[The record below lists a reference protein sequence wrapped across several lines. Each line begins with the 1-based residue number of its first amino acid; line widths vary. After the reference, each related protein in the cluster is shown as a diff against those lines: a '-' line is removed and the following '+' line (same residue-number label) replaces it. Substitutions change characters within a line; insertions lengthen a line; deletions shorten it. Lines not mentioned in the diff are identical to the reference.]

1 MSEFR
6 KYFGSKIKELM
17 VAGLLCCL
25 MILLVQ
31 CKNTHSGNVQLRNGD
46 LLFVT
51 AKESGLSGA
60 INNVT
65 QKQKTASF
73 DHIGILEKEGNR
85 MFVLHAAPKGGSQK
99 QDFHDFIKDQKEE
112 GQEVIVYR
120 LKPEYQKAIPEAIKK
135 AHSMLGKPY
144 NFNYILDENSYY
156 CSDFVERA
164 FREEHIFKLEPMTFI
179 DPKTGKTNVFWEEF
193 YTKKNL
199 KVPEGE
205 DGCNPNGL
213 AGSEKLERINTL

>member
-1 MSEFR
+1 MSEF
-6 KYFGSKIKELM
+6 KIFFSKRIKEIIAVGILSF
-17 VAGLLCCL
+17 L

-31 CKNTHSGNVQLRNGD
+31 CSHVYQSNVELKNGD

-73 DHIGILEKEGNR
+73 DHIGILEKEGHH

-99 QDFHDFIKDQKEE
+99 QDLKDFIKDQKEE
-112 GQEVIVYR
+112 GQEIIVYR
-120 LKPEYQKAIPEAIKK
+120 LKPEYQKIISGAIEK
-135 AHSMLGKPY
+135 ANSMLGKPY

-164 FREEHIFKLEPMTFI
+164 FRDDHIFKLEPMTFI
-179 DPKTGKTNVFWEEF
+179 DPKTGKTNTFWEEF
-193 YTKKNL
+193 YTKKNV

-205 DGCNPNGL
+205 PGCNPNGL
-213 AGSEKLERINTL
+213 AGSEKLERINKL

>member
-6 KYFGSKIKELM
+6 IKKRIKKLT
-17 VAGLLCCL
+17 VIGLLSCL
-25 MILLVQ
+25 MIVLIQ
-31 CKNTHSGNVQLRNGD
+31 CKNAYSGNVQPKNGD

-73 DHIGILEKEGNR
+73 DHIGILEKEGSK

-99 QDFHDFIKDQKEE
+99 QDLKDFIKDQKEE
-112 GQEVIVYR
+112 GQEVIIYR
-120 LKPEYQKAIPEAIKK
+120 LKPEYQKTIPGAVKK
-135 AHSMLGKPY
+135 ANSMLGKPY

-164 FREEHIFKLEPMTFI
+164 FRAEKIFKLEPMTFI
-179 DPKTGKTNVFWEEF
+179 DPKTGKTNAFWEEF

-205 DGCNPNGL
+205 PGCNPNGL
-213 AGSEKLERINTL
+213 AGSDKLERLGNY

>member
-1 MSEFR
+1 M
-6 KYFGSKIKELM
+6 
-17 VAGLLCCL
+17 LLL
-25 MILLVQ
+25 IQ
-31 CKNTHSGNVQLRNGD
+31 CKNTYSGNVLLKNGD

-65 QKQKTASF
+65 QKQKIASF
-73 DHIGILEKEGNR
+73 DHIGILEKDGNK

-99 QDFHDFIKDQKEE
+99 QDLKDFIKDQKED

-120 LKPEYQKAIPEAIKK
+120 LKTEYQKIIPEAVEK
-135 AHSMLGKPY
+135 ANSMLGKPY

-156 CSDFVERA
+156 CSDFVERV
-164 FREEHIFKLEPMTFI
+164 FRAENIFKLESMTFI
-179 DPKTGKTNVFWEEF
+179 DPKTGKTNAFWEEF

-199 KVPEGE
+199 KIPEGE
-205 DGCNPNGL
+205 PGCNPNGL
-213 AGSEKLERINTL
+213 AGSDRLERVGSY

>member
-1 MSEFR
+1 MSEFKISFSR
-6 KYFGSKIKELM
+6 IKEIIVVGILS
-17 VAGLLCCL
+17 CL
-25 MILLVQ
+25 IITLVQ
-31 CKNTHSGNVQLRNGD
+31 CNNARSANVQLQNGD

-65 QKQKTASF
+65 QKQKTASY
-73 DHIGILEKEGNR
+73 DHIGILEKEGNK

-99 QDFHDFIKDQKEE
+99 QDLKDFIKDQKQE
-112 GQEVIVYR
+112 GQQVMVYR
-120 LKPEYQKAIPEAIKK
+120 LKPEYRKVIPAAVKK
-135 AHSMLGKPY
+135 AESMLGKPY

-164 FREEHIFKLEPMTFI
+164 FRDNHIFKLEPMTFI
-179 DPKTGKTNVFWEEF
+179 DPKTGKTNTFWEEF
-193 YTKKNL
+193 YSKKNL

-205 DGCNPNGL
+205 LGCNPNGL
-213 AGSEKLERINTL
+213 AGSDKLERVGNF

>member
-1 MSEFR
+1 MFEFR
-6 KYFGSKIKELM
+6 IKKRIKQIT
-17 VAGLLCCL
+17 VVGLLSCL
-25 MILLVQ
+25 MILLMQ
-31 CKNTHSGNVQLRNGD
+31 CKSSYSGNVQLKNGD

-65 QKQKTASF
+65 QKQKIASF
-73 DHIGILEKEGNR
+73 DHIGILEKEGSK

-99 QDFHDFIKDQKEE
+99 QDLKDFIKDQKED
-112 GQEVIVYR
+112 GQEVMVYR
-120 LKPEYQKAIPEAIKK
+120 LKPEYQNKIPEAIKK

-156 CSDFVERA
+156 CSDFVERS
-164 FREEHIFKLEPMTFI
+164 FRAGNIFKLEPMTFI
-179 DPKTGKTNVFWEEF
+179 DPKTGKTNAFWQEF
-193 YTKKNL
+193 YTKKSL

-205 DGCNPNGL
+205 PGCNPNGL
-213 AGSEKLERINTL
+213 AGSDKLERLGNY